1 MPVDVRRAA
10 PERGAVLIAALALTA
25 TAQAAESTEPASS
38 AAAAPSV
45 TLEWSGPGPED
56 NCLGRDRLENAVD
69 DYLGRP
75 AFSVPPA
82 DTTLQV
88 RIKSRGEQGYRAL
101 ITLRETATGRV
112 LGERELV
119 SKLQLCSGLDEALEL
134 TVALMVDSDWA
145 GAAEPSPAPEESP
158 SSPVETPE
166 APAPKSRR
174 PWQFGIEGV
183 ALAGFGALPHPGA
196 GAEVALT
203 AAPIPWFMMRLHGR
217 GFLPSSASAGSAEV
231 EMTLLAAGLAL
242 CPRAVP
248 DSSWAVAVC
257 AGFESGLL
265 LSAPSGLEG
274 GHDETRGWF
283 GGSFG
288 ARAEL
293 RLSQRFGLLG
303 EGFAIVPIRPE
314 RYVIDLDDEREVVFQ
329 MDSPFW
335 VVGLG
340 FTASF

>member
-1 MPVDVRRAA
+1 
-10 PERGAVLIAALALTA
+10 VLIATLALTGA
-25 TAQAAESTEPASS
+25 AQAGESTEPGASAS
-38 AAAAPSV
+38 AAPSV
-45 TLEWSGPGPED
+45 ALEWSGPGSDD
-56 NCLGRDRLENAVD
+56 NCLGRDRLEDAVD

-88 RIKSRGEQGYRAL
+88 RVESRGEQGYRAL
-101 ITLRETATGRV
+101 ITLKESATGRV

-119 SKLQLCSGLDEALEL
+119 NKLQLCSGLDEALKL

-145 GAAEPSPAPEESP
+145 GAAEPPPPPPEEP
-158 SSPVETPE
+158 PPLPVETPE
-166 APAPKSRR
+166 APAPEPRR
-174 PWQFGIEGV
+174 PWQFGVEGV
-183 ALAGFGALPHPGA
+183 ALATFGALPHPSA
-196 GAEVALT
+196 GAELALT

-217 GFLPSSASAGSAEV
+217 AFLPSSASAGSAEIA
-231 EMTLLAAGLAL
+231 MTLLSAGFAL

-248 DSSWAVAVC
+248 DSSWAVAAC

-274 GHDETRGWF
+274 GHDHTRGWF

-293 RLSQRFGLLG
+293 HLSQRFGLLG
-303 EGFAIVPIRPE
+303 EGTAVVPIRPE
-314 RYVIDLDDEREVVFQ
+314 RYVVDLDDEREVVFS
-329 MDSPFW
+329 D
-335 VVGLG
+335 GLAVLG
-340 FTASF
+340 SWARLYGCVLSRA